1 MTDRVLNNLLQKYS
15 KTPYEGKDHETYSF
29 VDGEGYKQNDEPKDN
44 IPNTQRVNPKRDNS
58 SQLTGIQGDSLTS
71 DLHDK
76 MYLINEFRTAF
87 NESTKDD
94 RRKWD
99 KMFKV
104 IPLSDEILKLPDDQR
119 ISSIY
124 NDLLKYF
131 FQIYG
136 TLDTFERREFFN
148 QFPELRDM
156 LSSKIKENIEVNKK
170 FAKISTKGFKTAED
184 LKYLYDISHKL
195 TDKTLSEKGYFS
207 NKEKGLNTE
216 IIQSL
221 MSLKHANYTS
231 DENYATGHG
240 ELSEDISSMK
250 NHFSSG
256 IIKRM
261 WRDKFTEAGKAVKS
275 AKGPRITS
283 EPYQHFLFTL
293 NDIKKRRD
301 EDVNKDG
308 LYRSEPPKTATIK
321 DINEPKPKPKP
332 NTSNLSINQYE
343 EYPGIIVEPMIRYF
357 SDNLRSKKNIT
368 ENDIFSILMKKDAD
382 KNIVAKDIRVTLISY
397 LDILHEPHDKNANIS
412 DLLRVYNARRVKE
425 ATEMNKSN

>member
-1 MTDRVLNNLLQKYS
+1 MTDRVLNNKVQKYS
-15 KTPYEGKDHETYSF
+15 KSEDGRNTHRKYSF
-29 VDGEGYKQNDEPKDN
+29 EYGEGYKQNINKDN
-44 IPNTQRVNPKRDNS
+44 VPSTQRLNTMRDNS

-87 NESTKDD
+87 NQSTDDD

-131 FQIYG
+131 FQIYA

-195 TDKTLSEKGYFS
+195 TDEKLSKKGYFS
-207 NKEKGLNTE
+207 DKEKGLNTE

-221 MSLKHANYTS
+221 MSLKHTNYT
-231 DENYATGHG
+231 DNENYATGHG
-240 ELSEDISSMK
+240 DISETISPMT

-261 WRDKFTEAGKAVKS
+261 WRDKFTEAGKAVTS
-275 AKGPRITS
+275 DRGPRITS

-293 NDIKKRRD
+293 ADIRNKRA
-301 EDVNKDG
+301 EDVNDDKG
-308 LYRSEPPKTATIK
+308 LYRTVPSKTATMK
-321 DINEPKPKPKP
+321 DINESKPTTQQSVNLTPPYQEKDRVNNNYIGTKQ
-332 NTSNLSINQYE
+332 NNMILWVTALDESKTDLSLLSIPRKFGSVYDNDTKLY
-343 EYPGIIVEPMIRYF
+343 
-357 SDNLRSKKNIT
+357 SDFRESL
-368 ENDIFSILMKKDAD
+368 IF
-382 KNIVAKDIRVTLISY
+382 Y
-397 LDILHEPHDKNANIS
+397 LDQKGYDRSQANPGDTIE
-412 DLLRVYNARRVKE
+412 LIGVFNTQRKR
-425 ATEMNKSN
+425 